1 MNQAD
6 IGLVG
11 MGVMGHS
18 LVLNLSDHGYSVLG
32 MDTDSEKVAALQAE
46 AGDRQVAFTTD
57 ATHFVAQLQLPRK
70 IWLMVPAG
78 RVVDLVIEQLLPML
92 SPGDLILDG
101 GNSHFS
107 DTQRRAELLSQHEI
121 NFLGVGVSGGEEG
134 ARFGPSIMPGGNA
147 DAYPHI
153 QPFLESIA
161 AKVEGDP
168 CVTYLGKGSVGHY
181 VKMVHNGI
189 EYSLMQLISEVYDL
203 MHRGLQMDN
212 HEMAEVLDGWNS
224 GRLKS
229 FLVEI
234 SRDILRRKDPMNPE
248 HYLIDQVLD
257 TAKQKGT
264 GKWTSQTALDLGIPI
279 PTIDSAVMFRYL
291 SARKEWRVKYA
302 VETSSASPGPS
313 KNELLEHLEKALFAA
328 FIVGYAQGFELMQAA
343 SDEYGFELDLKSAAR
358 IWRGGC
364 IIRADLLDDIHSI
377 FSQEPQLENLIFSG
391 GFKKILLEARLSLI
405 AVMRLGVFS
414 QIAIPALS
422 SVLSYIDAYFSE
434 RLPANMIQAQRD
446 YFGAHTYQRTDQEG
460 TFHTDWNESN

>member
-32 MDTDSEKVAALQAE
+32 LDTDSEKIASLQSE
-46 AGDRQVAFTTD
+46 VGEREVTFTTD
-57 ATHFVAQLQLPRK
+57 ATYFVAQLKLPRK

-78 RVVDLVIEQLLPML
+78 KVVDLVIEQLLPLL

-107 DTQRRAELLSQHEI
+107 DTQRRAEYLNEKSIH
-121 NFLGVGVSGGEEG
+121 FLGVGVSGGEEG

-147 DAYPHI
+147 EAYPHI

-161 AKVEGDP
+161 AKVDGDP

-203 MHRGLQMDN
+203 MHRGLHMDN
-212 HEMAEVLDGWNS
+212 HEMADVLETWNE
-224 GRLKS
+224 GRLTS

-234 SRDILRRKDPMNPE
+234 SRDILRKKDPMNHE
-248 HYLIDQVLD
+248 RSLVDQVLD

-302 VETSSASPGPS
+302 EQPASAAPAPA
-313 KNELLEHLEKALFAA
+313 KAELLDHLEKALFAS

-343 SDEYGFELDLKSAAR
+343 SDEYHFQLDLKSAAR

-364 IIRADLLDDIHSI
+364 IIRADLLDDIYSI
-377 FSQEPQLENLIFSG
+377 FSENPQLENLIFSPE
-391 GFKKILLEARLSLI
+391 FKKTLFEARLSLI

-414 QIAIPALS
+414 QIAVPALS